1 MSFSFSGC
9 ILSHTRAGI
18 SWVSAVGGIQ
28 EGYWVKRGCTHL
40 RGIERGCLPER
51 CRALQKRW
59 TPLFLASQDGH
70 AAVVKQLLA
79 AGGAAD
85 AKTTVRG
92 SWGGRGGLGDR
103 TLLCVSSGLSC
114 FVLLIIG
121 FKLTSMISARFGD
134 VSTV

>member
-1 MSFSFSGC
+1 M
-9 ILSHTRAGI
+9 
-18 SWVSAVGGIQ
+18 
-28 EGYWVKRGCTHL
+28 

-79 AGGAAD
+79 AGAASD
-85 AKTTVRG
+85 AKTKVRG
-92 SWGGRGGLGDR
+92 SWGVRGGLGGR
-103 TLLCVSSGLSC
+103 ALLCVSSGFSC
-114 FVLLIIG
+114 FVLRNIG
-121 FKLTSMISARFGD
+121 FKLTSRISARFGD